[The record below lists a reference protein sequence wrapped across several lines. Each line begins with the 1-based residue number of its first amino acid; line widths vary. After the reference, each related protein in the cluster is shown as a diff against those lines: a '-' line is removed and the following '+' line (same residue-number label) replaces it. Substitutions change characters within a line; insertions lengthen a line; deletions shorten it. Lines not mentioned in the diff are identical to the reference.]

1 MIAIVLAMLKMLQVG
16 DKATQPAENGG
27 KAVSEIALLGT
38 SARHWRWDEGGHKR
52 GKAENEAAARWRP
65 GAGTG

>member
-1 MIAIVLAMLKMLQVG
+1 MLPVG
-16 DKATQPAENGG
+16 DKAAQPAGNGD

-38 SARHWRWDEGGHKR
+38 SARHWRWDEGGQKR

>member
-38 SARHWRWDEGGHKR
+38 SARHWR
-52 GKAENEAAARWRP
+52 
-65 GAGTG
+65 